1 MTLTKVSGM
10 SCAFFSRSAP
20 TFLFE
25 LLVVEPPDEPEEV
38 LFDPFS
44 ALAVLEMRRLAH
56 RQNTSIREANI
67 RGACE
72 YLIGC
77 IYLLLSRSFIITDS
91 HSKHPAAHKA
101 ARQAYGNPRSIHV

>member
-44 ALAVLEMRRLAH
+44 ALAVLVMRRLVH
-56 RQNTSIREANI
+56 RQNSSIREANI

-77 IYLLLSRSFIITDS
+77 ICRLLLSRSFMVADS
-91 HSKHPAAHKA
+91 DSKNRSAHKG
-101 ARQAYGNPRSIHV
+101 AR